1 MILFRYIRSLF
12 LLSLPLIGGHIA
24 QILIGVGDTL
34 IVGRY
39 STESLAA
46 LVLGTTIFFI
56 IFIFGAGFSFAV
68 VALVSTAKSENDT
81 VKIRRITRMAL
92 WLSFAF
98 GVLVF
103 PFFLFSETVLLLLG
117 QELNLAI
124 LASDYLIFSGIS
136 MFPALSAS
144 VLRCYLAG
152 LEYVKVTFYISILA
166 VLLNLLVNYLLVFG
180 KLGLPE
186 LGIVGAGIA
195 TVFVN
200 LFMCISFLVYAK
212 VKLPQH
218 NLFVRFW
225 RPDWPVIGLVSK
237 MGSAIGISSLAEAG
251 LFSASSIMMGW
262 IGQIELAAHGI
273 ALQLASI
280 TFMLHLGLSDAA
292 TIRVSSAFG
301 KKNKREIVNEC
312 WAALIISL
320 AVSLL
325 AIIVFLGIPNFLISA
340 FLNPE
345 ELSAN
350 LIMKIGVS
358 LLALAALFQLV
369 DGGQAL
375 AIHLL
380 RGLHDTTIPMY
391 LAIISYWI
399 IGLPIG
405 YLLSFHYSF
414 GPHGIWLGLVVGLGF
429 ACVFLFTRLVVNIK
443 HFSPKY

>member
-1 MILFRYIRSLF
+1 MMLFSYIRSLF
-12 LLSLPLIGGHIA
+12 FLSLPLIGGHIA

-68 VALVSTAKSENDT
+68 VALVSTAKSESDT

-98 GVLVF
+98 GLFVF
-103 PFFLFSETVLLLLG
+103 PIFLFSETVLLFLG

-124 LASDYLIFSGIS
+124 LASDYLIFSGIA

-152 LEYVKVTFYISILA
+152 LEYVKVTFYISMLA

-301 KKNKREIVNEC
+301 KKNKHEIINEC

-405 YLLSFHYSF
+405 YLLSFHYNF
-414 GPHGIWLGLVVGLGF
+414 GPQGIWLGLVLGLGS
-429 ACVFLFTRLVVNIK
+429 ACVFLFTRLIVNIQR
-443 HFSPKY
+443 FSPKY

>member
-1 MILFRYIRSLF
+1 MKFFRYIRSLF

-39 STESLAA
+39 STEALAA

-56 IFIFGAGFSFAV
+56 IFILGAGFSFAAM
-68 VALVSTAKSENDT
+68 ALVSTANTGDDNT
-81 VKIRRITRMAL
+81 KIRRITRMAL
-92 WLSFAF
+92 WLSLAF
-98 GVLVF
+98 GLLVSPIF
-103 PFFLFSETVLLLLG
+103 VFSERLLLFLG
-117 QELNLAI
+117 QEFNLSA
-124 LASDYLIFSGIS
+124 LASDYLIFSGIAI
-136 MFPALSAS
+136 FPALSAS
-144 VLRCYLAG
+144 VMRCYLAG
-152 LEYVKVTFYISILA
+152 MEYVKVTFYISIVA

-180 KLGLPE
+180 MFGLPE

-200 LFMCISFLVYAK
+200 LFMFISFVIYAK
-212 VKLPQH
+212 IKLPQH

-225 RPDWPVIGLVSK
+225 RPDRGVIGLVLK
-237 MGSAIGISSLAEAG
+237 MGSAIGITSLAEAG

-262 IGQIELAAHGI
+262 VGQLELAAHGI

-301 KKNKREIVNEC
+301 KKDKIEIIIEC
-312 WAALIISL
+312 WAAIVISL
-320 AVSLL
+320 GLSFL
-325 AIIVFLGIPNFLISA
+325 AILIFLGFPKFLISA
-340 FLNPE
+340 FLNSE
-345 ELSAN
+345 ELNAN
-350 LIMKIGVS
+350 LIVELGIS

-391 LAIISYWI
+391 LAVISYWI
-399 IGLPIG
+399 IGLPSG
-405 YLLSFHYSF
+405 YILTFHYNF
-414 GPHGIWLGLVVGLGF
+414 DAQGIWLGLVIGLGF
-429 ACVFLFTRLVVNIK
+429 ACLFLFLRLIK
-443 HFSPKY
+443 NLRSLS

>member
-1 MILFRYIRSLF
+1 MKFFRYIRSLF

-39 STESLAA
+39 STEALAA

-56 IFIFGAGFSFAV
+56 IFILGAGFSFAAM
-68 VALVSTAKSENDT
+68 ALVSNANTGDDNT
-81 VKIRRITRMAL
+81 KIRRITRMAL
-92 WLSFAF
+92 WLSLAF
-98 GVLVF
+98 GLLVSPIF
-103 PFFLFSETVLLLLG
+103 VFSERLLLFLG
-117 QELNLAI
+117 QEFNLSA
-124 LASDYLIFSGIS
+124 LASDYLIFSGIAI
-136 MFPALSAS
+136 FPALSAS
-144 VLRCYLAG
+144 VMRCYLAG
-152 LEYVKVTFYISILA
+152 MEYVKVTFYISIVA
-166 VLLNLLVNYLLVFG
+166 ILLNLLVNYLLVFG
-180 KLGLPE
+180 MFGLPE

-200 LFMCISFLVYAK
+200 LFMFISFVIYAK
-212 VKLPQH
+212 IKLPQH

-225 RPDWPVIGLVSK
+225 RPDRGVIGLVLK
-237 MGSAIGISSLAEAG
+237 MGSAIGVTSLAEAG

-262 IGQIELAAHGI
+262 VGQLELAAHGI

-301 KKNKREIVNEC
+301 KKDKIEIIIEC
-312 WAALIISL
+312 WAAIVISL
-320 AVSLL
+320 GLSFL
-325 AIIVFLGIPNFLISA
+325 AILIFLGFPKFLISA
-340 FLNPE
+340 FLNSE
-345 ELSAN
+345 ELNAN
-350 LIMKIGVS
+350 LIVELGIS

-391 LAIISYWI
+391 LAVISYWI
-399 IGLPIG
+399 IGLPSG
-405 YLLSFHYSF
+405 YILTFHYNF
-414 GPHGIWLGLVVGLGF
+414 DAQGIWLGLVIGLGF
-429 ACVFLFTRLVVNIK
+429 ACLFLFLRLIK
-443 HFSPKY
+443 NLRSLS

>member
-1 MILFRYIRSLF
+1 MLFSYIRSLF

-68 VALVSTAKSENDT
+68 VALVSTAKSESDT

-98 GVLVF
+98 GLFVF
-103 PFFLFSETVLLLLG
+103 PIFLFSETVLLFLG

-124 LASDYLIFSGIS
+124 LASDYLIFSGIA

-152 LEYVKVTFYISILA
+152 LEYVKVTFYISMLA

-301 KKNKREIVNEC
+301 KKNKRKIVYEC
-312 WAALIISL
+312 WAALILSL
-320 AVSLL
+320 AISLL
-325 AIIVFLGIPNFLISA
+325 AIIVFLGMPNFLISA

-405 YLLSFHYSF
+405 YLLSFHYNF
-414 GPHGIWLGLVVGLGF
+414 GPQGIWLGLVLGLGS
-429 ACVFLFTRLVVNIK
+429 ACVFLFTRLVVNIQR
-443 HFSPKY
+443 FSPKY

>member
-1 MILFRYIRSLF
+1 MLFSYIRSLF

-68 VALVSTAKSENDT
+68 VALVSTAKSESDT

-98 GVLVF
+98 SLFVF
-103 PFFLFSETVLLLLG
+103 PIFLFSETVLLFLG

-124 LASDYLIFSGIS
+124 LASDYLIFSGIA

-152 LEYVKVTFYISILA
+152 LEYVKVTFYISMLA

-301 KKNKREIVNEC
+301 KKNKHEIINEC

-320 AVSLL
+320 AISLL
-325 AIIVFLGIPNFLISA
+325 AIMVFLGIPNFLISA

-405 YLLSFHYSF
+405 YLLSFHYNF
-414 GPHGIWLGLVVGLGF
+414 GPQGIWLGLVLGLGS
-429 ACVFLFTRLVVNIK
+429 ACVFLFTRLVVNIQR
-443 HFSPKY
+443 FSPKY

>member
-1 MILFRYIRSLF
+1 
-12 LLSLPLIGGHIA
+12 
-24 QILIGVGDTL
+24 
-34 IVGRY
+34 
-39 STESLAA
+39 
-46 LVLGTTIFFI
+46 
-56 IFIFGAGFSFAV
+56 
-68 VALVSTAKSENDT
+68 
-81 VKIRRITRMAL
+81 
-92 WLSFAF
+92 
-98 GVLVF
+98 
-103 PFFLFSETVLLLLG
+103 
-117 QELNLAI
+117 
-124 LASDYLIFSGIS
+124 LASDYLIFSGIA

-152 LEYVKVTFYISILA
+152 LEYVKVTFYISMLA

-200 LFMCISFLVYAK
+200 LFMFVSFLIYAK
-212 VKLPQH
+212 VKLPQY
-218 NLFVRFW
+218 NLFIRFW
-225 RPDWPVIGLVSK
+225 RPDWAVIGLVSK
-237 MGSAIGISSLAEAG
+237 MGSAIGITSLAEAG

-301 KKNKREIVNEC
+301 KRNKREIVNEC

-320 AVSLL
+320 AVSIL
-325 AIIVFLGIPNFLISA
+325 AIIVFLGVPNFLISA

-345 ELSAN
+345 EISAE

-405 YLLSFHYSF
+405 YLLSFHYNF
-414 GPHGIWLGLVVGLGF
+414 GPQGVWLGLVVGLGF
-429 ACVFLFTRLVVNIK
+429 ACVFLFTRLVVNIM
-443 HFSPKY
+443 HFSSKF

>member
-1 MILFRYIRSLF
+1 
-12 LLSLPLIGGHIA
+12 
-24 QILIGVGDTL
+24 
-34 IVGRY
+34 
-39 STESLAA
+39 
-46 LVLGTTIFFI
+46 
-56 IFIFGAGFSFAV
+56 
-68 VALVSTAKSENDT
+68 
-81 VKIRRITRMAL
+81 
-92 WLSFAF
+92 
-98 GVLVF
+98 
-103 PFFLFSETVLLLLG
+103 
-117 QELNLAI
+117 
-124 LASDYLIFSGIS
+124 

-152 LEYVKVTFYISILA
+152 LEYVKVTFYISMLA

-358 LLALAALFQLV
+358 LLAFAALFQLV

-405 YLLSFHYSF
+405 YLLSFHYYF
-414 GPHGIWLGLVVGLGF
+414 GPQGIWLGLVLGLGS
-429 ACVFLFTRLVVNIK
+429 ACVFLFTRLVVNIQR
-443 HFSPKY
+443 FSPKY

>member
-1 MILFRYIRSLF
+1 MKFFRYIRSLF

-39 STESLAA
+39 STEALAA

-56 IFIFGAGFSFAV
+56 IFILGAGFSFAAM
-68 VALVSTAKSENDT
+68 ALVSTANTGDDNT
-81 VKIRRITRMAL
+81 KIRRITRMAL
-92 WLSFAF
+92 WLSLAF
-98 GVLVF
+98 GLLVSPIF
-103 PFFLFSETVLLLLG
+103 VFSERLLLFLG
-117 QELNLAI
+117 QEFNLSA
-124 LASDYLIFSGIS
+124 LASDYLIFSGIAI
-136 MFPALSAS
+136 FPALSAS
-144 VLRCYLAG
+144 VMRCYLAG
-152 LEYVKVTFYISILA
+152 MEYVKVTFYISIVA

-180 KLGLPE
+180 MFGLPE

-200 LFMCISFLVYAK
+200 LFMFMSFVIYAK
-212 VKLPQH
+212 IKLPQH

-225 RPDWPVIGLVSK
+225 RPDRGVIGLVLK
-237 MGSAIGISSLAEAG
+237 MGSAIGITSLAEAG

-262 IGQIELAAHGI
+262 VGQLELAAHGI

-292 TIRVSSAFG
+292 TIRVSSALG
-301 KKNKREIVNEC
+301 KKDKIEIIIEC
-312 WAALIISL
+312 WAAIVISL
-320 AVSLL
+320 GLSFL
-325 AIIVFLGIPNFLISA
+325 AILIFLGFPKFLISA
-340 FLNPE
+340 FLNSE
-345 ELSAN
+345 ELNAN
-350 LIMKIGVS
+350 LIVELGIS

-391 LAIISYWI
+391 LAVISYWI
-399 IGLPIG
+399 IGLPSG
-405 YLLSFHYSF
+405 YILTFHYNF
-414 GPHGIWLGLVVGLGF
+414 DAQGIWLGLVIGLGF
-429 ACVFLFTRLVVNIK
+429 ACLFLFLRLIK
-443 HFSPKY
+443 NLRSLS

>member
-1 MILFRYIRSLF
+1 MKFFRYIRSLF

-39 STESLAA
+39 STEALAA

-56 IFIFGAGFSFAV
+56 IFILGAGFSFAAM
-68 VALVSTAKSENDT
+68 ALVSNANTGDDNT
-81 VKIRRITRMAL
+81 KIRRITRMAL
-92 WLSFAF
+92 WLSLAF
-98 GVLVF
+98 GLLVSPIF
-103 PFFLFSETVLLLLG
+103 VFSERLLLFLG
-117 QELNLAI
+117 QEFNLSA
-124 LASDYLIFSGIS
+124 LASDYLIFSGIAI
-136 MFPALSAS
+136 FPALSAS
-144 VLRCYLAG
+144 VMRCYLAG
-152 LEYVKVTFYISILA
+152 MEYVKVTFYISIVA

-180 KLGLPE
+180 MFGLPE

-200 LFMCISFLVYAK
+200 LFMFISFVIYAK
-212 VKLPQH
+212 IKLPQH

-225 RPDWPVIGLVSK
+225 RPDRGVIGLVLK
-237 MGSAIGISSLAEAG
+237 MGSAIGITSLAEAG
-251 LFSASSIMMGW
+251 LFSASSMMMGW
-262 IGQIELAAHGI
+262 VGQLELAAHGI

-301 KKNKREIVNEC
+301 KKDKIEIIIEC
-312 WAALIISL
+312 WAAIVISL
-320 AVSLL
+320 GLSFL
-325 AIIVFLGIPNFLISA
+325 AILIFLGFPKFLISA
-340 FLNPE
+340 FLNSE
-345 ELSAN
+345 ELNAN
-350 LIMKIGVS
+350 LIVELGIS

-391 LAIISYWI
+391 LAVISYWI
-399 IGLPIG
+399 IGLPSG
-405 YLLSFHYSF
+405 YILTFHYNF
-414 GPHGIWLGLVVGLGF
+414 DAQGIWLGLVIGLGF
-429 ACVFLFTRLVVNIK
+429 ACLFLFLRLIK
-443 HFSPKY
+443 NLRSLS

>member
-1 MILFRYIRSLF
+1 MKFFRYIRSLF

-39 STESLAA
+39 STEALAA

-56 IFIFGAGFSFAV
+56 IFILGAGFSFAAM
-68 VALVSTAKSENDT
+68 ALVSTANTGDDNT
-81 VKIRRITRMAL
+81 KIRRITRMAL
-92 WLSFAF
+92 WLSLAF
-98 GVLVF
+98 GLLVSPIF
-103 PFFLFSETVLLLLG
+103 VFSERLLLFLG
-117 QELNLAI
+117 QEFNLSA
-124 LASDYLIFSGIS
+124 LASDYLIFSGIAI
-136 MFPALSAS
+136 FPALSAS

-152 LEYVKVTFYISILA
+152 MEYVKVTFYISIVA

-180 KLGLPE
+180 MFGLPE

-195 TVFVN
+195 TIFVN
-200 LFMCISFLVYAK
+200 LFMFMSFVIYAK
-212 VKLPQH
+212 IKLPQH

-225 RPDWPVIGLVSK
+225 RPDRGVIGLVLK
-237 MGSAIGISSLAEAG
+237 MGSAIGITSLAEAG

-262 IGQIELAAHGI
+262 VGQLELAAHGI

-292 TIRVSSAFG
+292 TIRVSSALG
-301 KKNKREIVNEC
+301 KKDKIEIIIEC
-312 WAALIISL
+312 WAAIVISL
-320 AVSLL
+320 GLSFL
-325 AIIVFLGIPNFLISA
+325 AILIFLGFPKFLISA
-340 FLNPE
+340 FLNSE
-345 ELSAN
+345 ELNAN
-350 LIMKIGVS
+350 LIVELGIS

-391 LAIISYWI
+391 LAVISYWI
-399 IGLPIG
+399 IGLPSG
-405 YLLSFHYSF
+405 YILTFHYNF
-414 GPHGIWLGLVVGLGF
+414 DAQGIWLGLVIGLGF
-429 ACVFLFTRLVVNIK
+429 ACLFLFLRLIK
-443 HFSPKY
+443 NLRSLS

>member
-1 MILFRYIRSLF
+1 MKFFRYIRSLF

-39 STESLAA
+39 STEALAA

-56 IFIFGAGFSFAV
+56 IFILGAGFSFAAM
-68 VALVSTAKSENDT
+68 ALVSTANTGDDNT
-81 VKIRRITRMAL
+81 KIRRITRMAL
-92 WLSFAF
+92 WLSLAF
-98 GVLVF
+98 GLLVSPIF
-103 PFFLFSETVLLLLG
+103 VFSERLLLFLG
-117 QELNLAI
+117 QEFNLSA
-124 LASDYLIFSGIS
+124 LASDYLIFSGIAI
-136 MFPALSAS
+136 FPALSAS
-144 VLRCYLAG
+144 VMRCYLAG
-152 LEYVKVTFYISILA
+152 MEYVKVTFYISIVA
-166 VLLNLLVNYLLVFG
+166 ILLNLLVNYLLVFG
-180 KLGLPE
+180 MFGLPE

-200 LFMCISFLVYAK
+200 LFMFMSFVIYAK
-212 VKLPQH
+212 IKLPQH

-225 RPDWPVIGLVSK
+225 RPDRGVIGLVLK
-237 MGSAIGISSLAEAG
+237 MGSAIGVTSLAEAG

-262 IGQIELAAHGI
+262 VGQLELAAHGI

-301 KKNKREIVNEC
+301 KKDKIEIIIEC
-312 WAALIISL
+312 WAAIVISL
-320 AVSLL
+320 GLSFL
-325 AIIVFLGIPNFLISA
+325 AILIFLGFPKFLISA
-340 FLNPE
+340 FLNSE
-345 ELSAN
+345 ELNAN
-350 LIMKIGVS
+350 LIVELGIS

-391 LAIISYWI
+391 LAVISYWI
-399 IGLPIG
+399 IGLPSG
-405 YLLSFHYSF
+405 YILTFHYNF
-414 GPHGIWLGLVVGLGF
+414 NAQGIWLGLVIGLGF
-429 ACVFLFTRLVVNIK
+429 ACLFLFLRLIK
-443 HFSPKY
+443 NLRSLS